1 MPLTPADVHN
11 VAFKKPPIGKRGYD
25 EEEVDAFLDEVERE
39 LARLIEENNELRAQ
53 VENRFARATMADVV
67 AHIDHVVKIAGID
80 AVGIGSDF
88 DGIDCTPLGLD
99 DVGKFPALTRAL
111 LEKGYSAEQIGKIYS
126 GNTLRLMREVERVA
140 RASKASPAQ

>member
-53 VENRFARATMADVV
+53 VERGGRRWRTSRP
-67 AHIDHVVKIAGID
+67 GR
-80 AVGIGSDF
+80 
-88 DGIDCTPLGLD
+88 P
-99 DVGKFPALTRAL
+99 TRAWPR
-111 LEKGYSAEQIGKIYS
+111 S
-126 GNTLRLMREVERVA
+126 
-140 RASKASPAQ
+140 SPT